1 MAKRGPAAGRAK
13 TGGARSGAGGT
24 VSEIHISKEHA
35 KTLRSLLKLQASG
48 KYSREEV
55 ARWVESQIDAAWAE
69 YDAEI
74 SEAIET
80 AWEGEIL

>member
-1 MAKRGPAAGRAK
+1 MGRGVFLVTTK
-13 TGGARSGAGGT
+13 GGPRQGAGGT
-24 VSEIHISKEHA
+24 ISEIHISKEHA
-35 KTLRSLLKLQASG
+35 RTLRVLLKAQPGAK